1 MKALL
6 YRDMQLYR
14 KPKYASLWLVL
25 AFTGIAMEILLGW
38 MYEVGGGDVMT
49 IGSKQGLVDSAL
61 CTLFFVSVYI
71 NVFLLME
78 DRHVG
83 IIKILHQSGRGMN
96 YYLLEKIVLTL
107 PHNLLFA
114 FVYIAVG
121 IYMKLF
127 YPSEVMYLLPTIGIA
142 FMTLLTETSVADMLV
157 FRVKNGTNQNAV
169 CGGLII
175 CGLICIGV
183 ATAAAFDF
191 PMWLSAAILIG
202 MGLVAYLYTF
212 VTYKTEYVKTISV
225 FA

>member
-1 MKALL
+1 MKAPL
-6 YRDMQLYR
+6 YRDLQLYK
-14 KPKYASLWLVL
+14 KPKYASFWLVTV
-25 AFTGIAMEILLGW
+25 FTAIIMEIWLGW

-49 IGSKQGLVDSAL
+49 IAAKQAMVGSGLCAM
-61 CTLFFVSVYI
+61 FFVLVILNAYL
-71 NVFLLME
+71 VVE
-78 DRHVG
+78 DKHVG

-96 YYLLEKIVLTL
+96 FYVLERIMLTL
-107 PHNLLFA
+107 PPNLLFA

-127 YPSEVMYLLPTIGIA
+127 SLSEVMYLLPVIGIA
-142 FMTLLTETSVADMLV
+142 FMTLLTETSVANMLV

-169 CGGLII
+169 CGGLVI

-191 PMWLSAAILIG
+191 PMWLSAAILVG
-202 MGLVAYLYTF
+202 MGLVSYLCTF
-212 VTYKTEYVKTISV
+212 VTYKTEYVRTVSV